1 MKKARLDVF
10 RRAFFMQEG
19 KNQIRE
25 NIYAASSVFRCKDI
39 DVGVPASMRNKVALS
54 LTDGPLLPAIIRFSI
69 PLMLSNVLQVLF
81 NMSDIAVVGRFAGS
95 EALGSVGSTTILVSL
110 FTGFLIGMGS
120 GVNVVTAR
128 YLGAGQHRDVSKT
141 VHTSAILLL
150 ITGILLL
157 VFGFL
162 FTPALLRLLG
172 TKDVLL
178 PGAIRYLRIYLLG
191 MPALAV
197 FNFGNGVLSA
207 SGDTRRPLL
216 FLSIAG
222 ALNVALNLLFV
233 IAFQMAEAGVA
244 LASALSQYVS
254 AGLILLSLTHRHESI
269 GLHRAMLKL
278 DSAKCRQVLAISIPS
293 GLQNAIFAIANLFIQ
308 AGVNTFDAV
317 VVEGNSAAANADALI
332 YDIMAAVYLACSS
345 FMSQNYGAGH
355 RERVKRSYLLCLGL
369 SFGIA
374 AIMSAILV
382 IFGRTFLSLFTK
394 DPEVVEAGLMRLRVM
409 GCSYAFSA
417 LMDCTIAA
425 SRGLGRSM
433 VPTVIVILGSCVFRV
448 IWVFTV
454 FAHFHTILSLYL
466 LYILSWTITGIAEL
480 IYFIHCYRD
489 RMRIIERE

>member
-1 MKKARLDVF
+1 
-10 RRAFFMQEG
+10 
-19 KNQIRE
+19 
-25 NIYAASSVFRCKDI
+25 
-39 DVGVPASMRNKVALS
+39 MRKSQSYS
-54 LTDGPLLPAIIRFSI
+54 LTEGPLLPAIVRFSI

-95 EALGSVGSTTILVSL
+95 QALGAVGSTTILVTL

-128 YLGAGQHRDVSKT
+128 YLGARQHQAVSKT

-150 ITGILLL
+150 ITGVLLL
-157 VFGFL
+157 AFGFL
-162 FTPALLRLLG
+162 FTPSMLRLLG

-178 PGAIRYLRIYLLG
+178 DGAIRYLRIYLFG

-207 SGDTRRPLL
+207 SGDTKHPLL

-222 ALNVALNLLFV
+222 VLNVLLNLLFV
-233 IAFQMAEAGVA
+233 IVFQMAEAGVA
-244 LASALSQYVS
+244 LASAVSQYVS
-254 AGLILLSLTHRHESI
+254 AGLIVLSLARRPESI
-269 GLHRAMLKL
+269 GLHRSLLRL
-278 DSAKCRQVLAISIPS
+278 DGNKSRQILSISIPS

-317 VVEGNSAAANADALI
+317 MVEGNAAAANADALI
-332 YDIMAAVYLACSS
+332 YDVMAAVYLACSS

-355 RERVKRSYLLCLGL
+355 RERVKKSYLLCLGL

-374 AIMSAILV
+374 AVMSAVLV
-382 IFGRTFLSLFTK
+382 IFGRAFLSLFTR
-394 DPEVVEAGLMRLRVM
+394 DAEVVEAGLTRLRVM

-425 SRGLGRSM
+425 SRGLGRSA

-466 LYILSWTITGIAEL
+466 LYIFSWTITGIAEL
-480 IYFIHCYRD
+480 CYFIYCYREK
-489 RMRIIERE
+489 MLVFQN

>member
-1 MKKARLDVF
+1 
-10 RRAFFMQEG
+10 
-19 KNQIRE
+19 
-25 NIYAASSVFRCKDI
+25 
-39 DVGVPASMRNKVALS
+39 MRKSQSYS
-54 LTDGPLLPAIIRFSI
+54 LTEGSLLPAIVRFSI

-95 EALGSVGSTTILVSL
+95 QALGAVGSTTILVSL

-128 YLGAGQHRDVSKT
+128 YLGARQHQDVIQT

-150 ITGILLL
+150 ITGVLLL

-162 FTPALLRLLG
+162 FTPPMLRLLG
-172 TKDVLL
+172 TKDELL
-178 PGAIRYLRIYLLG
+178 DGAIRYLRIYLLG

-207 SGDTRRPLL
+207 SGDTKRPLL

-233 IAFQMAEAGVA
+233 IVFQMAEAGVA
-244 LASALSQYVS
+244 LASAVSQYVS
-254 AGLILLSLTHRHESI
+254 ASLIVLSLAHRTESI
-269 GLHRAMLKL
+269 GLSRAQLHL
-278 DSAKCRQVLAISIPS
+278 DRKKSRQILSISIPS

-317 VVEGNSAAANADALI
+317 MVEGNAAAANADALI
-332 YDIMAAVYLACSS
+332 YDVMAAVYLACSS

-355 RERVKRSYLLCLGL
+355 RERVKKSYLLCLGL

-374 AIMSAILV
+374 AVMSAVLV
-382 IFGRTFLSLFTK
+382 IFGRNFLSLFTK
-394 DPEVVEAGLMRLRVM
+394 DAEVVEAGLTRLKVM

-433 VPTVIVILGSCVFRV
+433 VPTVIVILGSGVFRV

-466 LYILSWTITGIAEL
+466 LYIFSWTITGIAEL
-480 IYFIHCYRD
+480 CYFIHCYREKMLVFQNK
-489 RMRIIERE
+489 R

>member
-1 MKKARLDVF
+1 
-10 RRAFFMQEG
+10 
-19 KNQIRE
+19 
-25 NIYAASSVFRCKDI
+25 
-39 DVGVPASMRNKVALS
+39 MRKSQSYS
-54 LTDGPLLPAIIRFSI
+54 LTEGSLLPAIVRFSI

-95 EALGSVGSTTILVSL
+95 QALGAVGSTTILVSL

-128 YLGAGQHRDVSKT
+128 YLGARQHQDVIQT

-150 ITGILLL
+150 ITGVLLL

-162 FTPALLRLLG
+162 FTPPMLRLLG
-172 TKDVLL
+172 TKDELL
-178 PGAIRYLRIYLLG
+178 DGAIRYLRIYLLG

-207 SGDTRRPLL
+207 SGDTKRPLL

-233 IAFQMAEAGVA
+233 IVFQMAEAGVA
-244 LASALSQYVS
+244 LASAVSQYVS
-254 AGLILLSLTHRHESI
+254 AGLIVLSLARRPESI
-269 GLHRAMLKL
+269 GLHRSLLRL
-278 DSAKCRQVLAISIPS
+278 DGNKSRQILSISIPS

-317 VVEGNSAAANADALI
+317 MVEGNAAAANADALI
-332 YDIMAAVYLACSS
+332 YDVMAAVYLACSS

-355 RERVKRSYLLCLGL
+355 RERVKKSYLLCLGL

-374 AIMSAILV
+374 AVMSAVLV
-382 IFGRTFLSLFTK
+382 IFGRAFLSLFTR
-394 DPEVVEAGLMRLRVM
+394 DAEVVEAGLTRLRVM
-409 GCSYAFSA
+409 GCSYAFSS

-425 SRGLGRSM
+425 SRGLGRSA

-466 LYILSWTITGIAEL
+466 LYIFSWTITGIAEL
-480 IYFIHCYRD
+480 CYFIYCYRD
-489 RMRIIERE
+489 KMRRLQS